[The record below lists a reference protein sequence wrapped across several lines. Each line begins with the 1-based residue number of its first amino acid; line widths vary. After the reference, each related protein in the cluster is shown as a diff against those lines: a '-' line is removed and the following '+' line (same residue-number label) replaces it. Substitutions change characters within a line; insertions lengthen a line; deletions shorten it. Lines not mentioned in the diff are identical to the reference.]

1 MSTYTL
7 PRPYSATYADSD
19 GRTWQFA
26 YWGSGFIY
34 IRELIEDDNT
44 LPVGASRDVWP
55 FVIDLNETGAPCPED
70 VTLAWLDRR
79 TGEWIAARNE
89 DIANGNGDI

>member
-1 MSTYTL
+1 MSSYTL
-7 PRPYSATYADSD
+7 ARPYCATYADNG

-34 IRELIEDDNT
+34 IRELFENDNT
-44 LPVGASRDVWP
+44 LPVGASRSVWP
-55 FVIDLNETGAPCPED
+55 FVIDMNDPGTPQD

-79 TGEWIAARNE
+79 TGDWIVGRNE